1 LIERSDILIEN
12 FRPGTLDRL
21 GLGYEA
27 LHALY
32 PRLIYCSISGYGH
45 TGPRRS
51 EPGYD
56 VIVQAESGVM
66 SVTGSPEG
74 PPFKMGISIA
84 DITAGTYAVQ
94 GILAA
99 LYQREKTGEGQ
110 KIDISLLDS
119 MVSTLTYQAGIYF
132 ATGQTPQRM
141 GNRHPSIVPYETF
154 EASDGYF
161 NLGVANDGQWHRLCE
176 SMGLADLAA
185 DPRFTSV
192 ALRVK
197 NYEIL
202 RPCLASL
209 FLSQPVQY
217 WLDLLRKA
225 RIPCGQVRTVAEA
238 LEDPQLQ
245 ARNMILDLDHPK
257 VGPMRMTGTP
267 IKLSAADDSMNA
279 TPPPT
284 HGQHNREVFCH
295 LLGLSAAELESLRR
309 EEVI

>member
-1 LIERSDILIEN
+1 MKTSAQE
-12 FRPGTLDRL
+12 PWTGL

-27 LHALY
+27 LHDRY

-56 VIVQAESGVM
+56 VIIQAESGVM

-99 LYQREKTGEGQ
+99 LYQREKTGAGQ
-110 KIDISLLDS
+110 KVDISLLDS

-161 NLGVANDGQWHRLCE
+161 NLGVANDGQWQRLCD
-176 SMGLADLAA
+176 SIGLADLAS
-185 DPRFTSV
+185 DPTIR
-192 ALRVK
+192 K
-197 NYEIL
+197 H
-202 RPCLASL
+202 CAS
-209 FLSQPVQY
+209 
-217 WLDLLRKA
+217 
-225 RIPCGQVRTVAEA
+225 GAE
-238 LEDPQLQ
+238 P
-245 ARNMILDLDHPK
+245 
-257 VGPMRMTGTP
+257 
-267 IKLSAADDSMNA
+267 
-279 TPPPT
+279 
-284 HGQHNREVFCH
+284 
-295 LLGLSAAELESLRR
+295 
-309 EEVI
+309 